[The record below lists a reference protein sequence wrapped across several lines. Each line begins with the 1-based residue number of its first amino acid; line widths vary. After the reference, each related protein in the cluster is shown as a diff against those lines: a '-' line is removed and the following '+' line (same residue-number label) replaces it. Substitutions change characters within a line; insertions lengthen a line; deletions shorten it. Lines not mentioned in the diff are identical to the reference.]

1 MKNFSQTLKII
12 CRRIDK
18 QNETKSGLK
27 IKKKRYKKN
36 LMSIL
41 YGTQIRT
48 NISFLEITYLH
59 FSVPRIYCLYTDIY
73 CLRILKFLRLFE
85 YRFTFMIATL

>member
-1 MKNFSQTLKII
+1 MKII

-18 QNETKSGLK
+18 QNETNSGLK
-27 IKKKRYKKN
+27 INKKIKKKK

-41 YGTQIRT
+41 DGTQIRT
-48 NISFLEITYLH
+48 NISFLEIIYLH

-73 CLRILKFLRLFE
+73 CLRILKCLRLFE
-85 YRFTFMIATL
+85 YRITFMIATL